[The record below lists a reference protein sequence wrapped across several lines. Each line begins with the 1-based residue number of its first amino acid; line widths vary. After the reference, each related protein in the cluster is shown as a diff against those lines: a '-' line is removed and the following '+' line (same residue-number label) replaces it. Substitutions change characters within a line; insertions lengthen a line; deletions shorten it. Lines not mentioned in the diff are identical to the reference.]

1 MDVNAEIVRM
11 KRQGY
16 SIDEVYIYVKD
27 YVSLEDIVRIH
38 SEETV

>member
-16 SIDEVYIYVKD
+16 SIDQCYIYVKD
-27 YVSLEDIVRIH
+27 YVSLEQFAH
-38 SEETV
+38 LYEAL

>member
-16 SIDEVYIYVKD
+16 DIVDIYIYVKD
-27 YVSLEDIVRIH
+27 YVS
-38 SEETV
+38 SEAFAHLYEAL

>member
-16 SIDEVYIYVKD
+16 SIDLVYIYVKD
-27 YVSLEDIVRIH
+27 YVTPDQFAHLYEAL
-38 SEETV
+38 

>member
-16 SIDEVYIYVKD
+16 SMTDIYIYVKD
-27 YVSLEDIVRIH
+27 YVSLEVFTH
-38 SEETV
+38 LYEGL

>member
-16 SIDEVYIYVKD
+16 SIELVYIYVKD
-27 YVSLEDIVRIH
+27 YVSPEAFAHLYEAL
-38 SEETV
+38 

>member
-16 SIDEVYIYVKD
+16 SIDVIYIRVKD
-27 YVSLEDIVRIH
+27 YVSMDTFAHLYEAL
-38 SEETV
+38 